1 MEKKN
6 FIYTALINTT
16 IQLNTTRD
24 FFFFFE
30 SNTTREFNVNHQKN
44 YT

>member
-16 IQLNTTRD
+16 IQLNTTRE
-24 FFFFFE
+24 FFFFE